1 MAGKSESASGRA
13 AVGAARVGRSGA
25 TGRASVSGRAAVA
38 RASVRPTGTAR
49 PGAATGGGG
58 PRGPQGPGGRGPG
71 GGRGGSGSGKGGPDP
86 KRAKRRKRLNLLIA
100 AFAVMIMMIGTGVVG
115 LTWFST
121 TVKTPTDFDEPMATI
136 ITYSNGKQLAKLGE
150 QNRTIVAW
158 DKINPHIRHAVIAAE
173 DKNFLKHSGV
183 DFIGI
188 ARAAWNNF
196 TGGARQ
202 GGSTITQQ
210 YARHVAD
217 LSGMSYARKLR
228 EAVLATKLEQQFSKD
243 ELLGF
248 YLNAI
253 YFGRGAHGIEAA
265 AQAYFG
271 KSATTPP
278 GQKNAITFEEA
289 AVLASVIKQPEPDP
303 STGHKGYDPQIN
315 PEAAKDRWNYT
326 LNNMLELGLITPEER
341 AAAKYPK
348 VKSWDPKK
356 NCSIGCG
363 INTPRGNVVNYVR
376 AELEEMGIT
385 DWKEGGYRIKTTID
399 ERAQQAAEKAARR
412 ASKSSPMSRLPK
424 HYMAALVAIDPK
436 NGRVLAYY
444 GGETGAGTDYAGIN
458 IEPDGRLIGGH
469 PPGSTFKVYTV
480 AAALKAGISVDSRWD
495 ATKTK
500 DPDTGFPISNAGR
513 VGNQIDCPNGGKWCT
528 LDKATVDSYN
538 VPFYWI
544 AKKLGP
550 DKIVEA
556 ARDAG
561 IRTMWT
567 DQGEPIDLTK
577 TDPAKVAPSRFDNQV
592 GYGQY
597 AVTVLDHA
605 NGIATIAN
613 RGVYHKAHFIQSVE
627 KYDQKTGEW
636 VPVPRSGEQLKPKQV
651 FPPEQMDDLN
661 SVLKKVPPSTYD
673 ALANGREA
681 IGKTGTW
688 ELNSNSR
695 DNGDAWMIG
704 ATPQIAA
711 AVWVGTTGARRAIRE
726 VDGSSMFGGG
736 TPAAIWKLFM
746 DEAHA
751 AMKLKHE
758 TFPEKKGTGDPDHP
772 LADGV
777 PPPAPPT
784 PREPEDRCDN
794 PFRLFC
800 PPDRGP
806 EDRNNGDPN
815 EPTVP
820 TGPNDPPGP
829 GVQQPGP
836 GGVPRGFP
844 NQQGQQQGG

>member
-1 MAGKSESASGRA
+1 MPYYQVTLRAG
-13 AVGAARVGRSGA
+13 
-25 TGRASVSGRAAVA
+25 
-38 RASVRPTGTAR
+38 P
-49 PGAATGGGG
+49 
-58 PRGPQGPGGRGPG
+58 
-71 GGRGGSGSGKGGPDP
+71 
-86 KRAKRRKRLNLLIA
+86 AK
-100 AFAVMIMMIGTGVVG
+100 VV
-115 LTWFST
+115 
-121 TVKTPTDFDEPMATI
+121 
-136 ITYSNGKQLAKLGE
+136 
-150 QNRTIVAW
+150 
-158 DKINPHIRHAVIAAE
+158 
-173 DKNFLKHSGV
+173 
-183 DFIGI
+183 
-188 ARAAWNNF
+188 
-196 TGGARQ
+196 
-202 GGSTITQQ
+202 
-210 YARHVAD
+210 
-217 LSGMSYARKLR
+217 
-228 EAVLATKLEQQFSKD
+228 
-243 ELLGF
+243 
-248 YLNAI
+248 
-253 YFGRGAHGIEAA
+253 
-265 AQAYFG
+265 
-271 KSATTPP
+271 
-278 GQKNAITFEEA
+278 
-289 AVLASVIKQPEPDP
+289 
-303 STGHKGYDPQIN
+303 
-315 PEAAKDRWNYT
+315 
-326 LNNMLELGLITPEER
+326 
-341 AAAKYPK
+341 
-348 VKSWDPKK
+348 
-356 NCSIGCG
+356 
-363 INTPRGNVVNYVR
+363 
-376 AELEEMGIT
+376 EM
-385 DWKEGGYRIKTTID
+385 
-399 ERAQQAAEKAARR
+399 
-412 ASKSSPMSRLPK
+412 
-424 HYMAALVAIDPK
+424 
-436 NGRVLAYY
+436 
-444 GGETGAGTDYAGIN
+444 
-458 IEPDGRLIGGH
+458 
-469 PPGSTFKVYTV
+469 
-480 AAALKAGISVDSRWD
+480 
-495 ATKTK
+495 
-500 DPDTGFPISNAGR
+500 
-513 VGNQIDCPNGGKWCT
+513 
-528 LDKATVDSYN
+528 
-538 VPFYWI
+538 
-544 AKKLGP
+544 
-550 DKIVEA
+550 

-561 IRTMWT
+561 IRTHV
-567 DQGEPIDLTK
+567 DRRPGRADRPARPIR
-577 TDPAKVAPSRFDNQV
+577 PEVRHREFDNKV
-592 GYGQY
+592 GIGQY
-597 AVTVLDHA
+597 PITVLDHA
-605 NGIATIAN
+605 NGMATIAN